1 MRIPSVLA
9 LAASFVLL
17 AGSAA
22 QAKPFC
28 EKFPEAPICNGEDP
42 VDPCEI
48 DPASC
53 EPDPCELDPASC
65 EPEPDPCE
73 LDPASCPDPE
83 PDPCEVDPASCEP
96 QPEPEQFSHVANLEG
111 TLSAKGKGV
120 KRKVRGEYS
129 VFLNEARFSM
139 STKTVELDGTLVP
152 MNEKGTKFQLF
163 LDSELTDNLA
173 TFLIEEVLVEEVP
186 VEARSRAAEALRGQS
201 TKLVLK
207 LRRDGSAVLRIQSDV
222 LLHGTDAIHFKA
234 NLAGPVEI
242 AQPS

>member
-1 MRIPSVLA
+1 MRNPFVFA
-9 LAASFVLL
+9 FAASFVLL

-42 VDPCEI
+42 TDPCEI
-48 DPASC
+48 DPGSC
-53 EPDPCELDPASC
+53 EPDP

-73 LDPASCPDPE
+73 VDPAACPEPE

-96 QPEPEQFSHVANLEG
+96 EPQQETFSHVAHLEG
-111 TLSAKGKGV
+111 KLSAKGKEL

-129 VFLNEARFSM
+129 MFLNEARFSM
-139 STKTVELDGTLVP
+139 STKSVELDGTLVP

-173 TFLIEEVLVEEVP
+173 DFLIEEVLVEEVP
-186 VEARSRAAEALRGQS
+186 VEARAAEALRGQS

-207 LRRDGSAVLRIQSDV
+207 LRRDGSAVLRIQNDV
-222 LLHGTDAIHFKA
+222 LLNGTDAIHFKA

-242 AQPS
+242 AVPN

>member
-1 MRIPSVLA
+1 MRHSSVFA
-9 LAASFVLL
+9 VAASLVLL

-28 EKFPEAPICNGEDP
+28 EKFPDAPICSGDDP
-42 VDPCEI
+42 TDPCEI

-53 EPDPCELDPASC
+53 EP

-96 QPEPEQFSHVANLEG
+96 EPEPLPEQEVFSHVAHLEG
-111 TLSAKGKGV
+111 KLSAKGKEL

-186 VEARSRAAEALRGQS
+186 VEARRAAEGLRGQS

-207 LRRDGSAVLRIQSDV
+207 LRPDGSAVLRIQSDV

-234 NLAGPVEI
+234 NLAGPVET
-242 AQPS
+242 AVPN